1 MAMFGKMPSPLALR
15 TFEAAARLGSFKAAA
30 EELRVTPTAV
40 SHQVRGLEEALGIA
54 LFARRPRA
62 VALTQSG
69 EVLAA
74 AVGSGLLQI
83 RQALERIAAAQTTLT
98 VTTTPAFAA
107 LRLAPHLP
115 AFYARHPEISVQLLT
130 GAEPL
135 DMRRERQVDIA
146 IRYGRGP
153 YPDLHAAALLGET
166 FGVYGAPGLI
176 ETIRSFQDA
185 LLLATRWRRPV
196 LKHVSW
202 ERWLAAAGEVTP
214 PPDLNVMMF
223 DEEYYALQAAIA
235 GQGLVLASSALVGD
249 MVARKLLAPYR
260 SETRLQG
267 AEYVALCLPERF
279 EVKHVRDFMRWL
291 EAHLNKAE

>member
-1 MAMFGKMPSPLALR
+1 MFGKMPSPSALR

-83 RQALERIAAAQTTLT
+83 RQALERIAAAQATLT

-115 AFYARHPEISVQLLT
+115 AFYARHPDISVQLLT
-130 GAEPL
+130 GAEPVDL
-135 DMRRERQVDIA
+135 RRERQVDIA
-146 IRYGRGP
+146 IRYGHGP
-153 YPDLHAAALLGET
+153 YPELHVVPLLGET
-166 FGVYGAPGLI
+166 FGAYGAPGLV
-176 ETIRSFQDA
+176 ETFGSFKDA
-185 LLLATRWRRPV
+185 PLLATRWRRPV
-196 LKHVSW
+196 LKDVSW
-202 ERWLAAAGEVTP
+202 ERWLAAANEEAS
-214 PPDLNVMMF
+214 DLRVVMF

-235 GQGLVLASSALVGD
+235 GQGLVLASSALAGD
-249 MVARKLLAPYR
+249 MVARRLLAPYR
-260 SETRLQG
+260 PEIRLQG
-267 AEYVALCLPERF
+267 AEYAALCLPERF
-279 EVKHVRDFMRWL
+279 EAKRVRDFMRWL
-291 EAHLNKAE
+291 EAHLNKAG